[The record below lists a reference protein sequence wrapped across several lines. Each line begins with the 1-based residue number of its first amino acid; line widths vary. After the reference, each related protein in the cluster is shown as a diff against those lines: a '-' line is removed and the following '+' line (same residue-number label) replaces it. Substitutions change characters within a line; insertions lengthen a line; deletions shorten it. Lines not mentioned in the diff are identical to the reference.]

1 MTRRCESP
9 FDNTSATAL
18 ATAFAGKDAA
28 RAHAWDGLAAA
39 GLALPPLP
47 PHGRIPNFAG
57 ADEAA
62 RRLFREPP
70 WRTARTLK
78 INPDTPQFHVRLE
91 ALRRGIRIYLPTPR
105 LEGGFHCLD
114 PARIPATHYVEA
126 ANRATMGRWAVAV
139 ELAALPAFDAI
150 VTGSAAV
157 TATGKRC
164 GKGAGYSDLEFALLR
179 ELGFDPVPVATT
191 VHDLQI
197 VADFPVEPNDLPL
210 TLICTPTRTLR
221 VERPPAPPSGID
233 WARLTEAEIA
243 TMSVLGDLRAL
254 QQRRALAAGECCD
267 GERGA
272 S

>member
-1 MTRRCESP
+1 MTLRS
-9 FDNTSATAL
+9 DGYSDSTTAAVL
-18 ATAFAGKDAA
+18 ATAFTSKAAA
-28 RAHAWDGLAAA
+28 RAWGWDLLAAK

-62 RRLFREPP
+62 RRLFREAP
-70 WRTARTLK
+70 WRTARALK

-91 ALRRGIRIYLPTPR
+91 ALRLGIRIYLPTPR

-114 PARIPATHYVEA
+114 PARIPVLHQAEA
-126 ANRATMGRWAVAV
+126 ANRATMTRWAVAV
-139 ELAALPAFDAI
+139 ALEDLPAFDAI
-150 VTGSAAV
+150 VTGCAAV
-157 TATGKRC
+157 TAAGKRC

-191 VHDLQI
+191 VHDLQV

-210 TLICTPTRTLR
+210 SLICTPTRTLR
-221 VERPPAPPSGID
+221 VECPLTPPSGID
-233 WARLTEAEIA
+233 WSRLTETEIA

-254 QQRRALAAGECCD
+254 QQRRALTAD
-267 GERGA
+267 QRRGERG
-272 S
+272 SS